1 MVAMLIRTTTLFL
14 LPAIG
19 IPVLVKFF
27 KSLKNFKLE

>member
-19 IPVLVKFF
+19 IPILVKFF
-27 KSLKNFKLE
+27 KSLKNLKLQ

>member
-19 IPVLVKFF
+19 IPILVKFI
-27 KSLKNFKLE
+27 KSLKSLQLK